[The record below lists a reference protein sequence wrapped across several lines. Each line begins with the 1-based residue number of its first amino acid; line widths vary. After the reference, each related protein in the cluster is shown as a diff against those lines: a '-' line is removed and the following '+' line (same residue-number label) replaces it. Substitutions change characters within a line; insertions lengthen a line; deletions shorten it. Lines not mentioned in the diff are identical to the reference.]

1 MSTKKAN
8 QVKFILGILAMTSV
22 AALNSAVN
30 AQTLKP
36 DATVDAFLNRANL
49 STKSTKIQNTTIEKV
64 SPTVE
69 RINNS
74 SILQRQLDDVN
85 GSCPK
90 NGACGV
96 KKPSERG
103 RELITDPINRSG
115 SLLNQSLPQIRK

>member
-1 MSTKKAN
+1 MSTKKAS
-8 QVKFILGILAMTSV
+8 QVKFILSILAMTSV

-36 DATVDAFLNRANL
+36 GATVDAFLNRANL
-49 STKSTKIQNTTIEKV
+49 STKSTKVQNTTIEKV

-69 RINNS
+69 RLNNS
-74 SILQRQLDDVN
+74 SKLQRQLEDGNGTCN
-85 GSCPK
+85 GSCS
-90 NGACGV
+90 GG
-96 KKPSERG
+96 KKPSDRG